1 MADYGKNLKNA
12 IMVRNLTVSR
22 LSKMT
27 GIPATTL
34 YSGIQRNSGVRYDR
48 AIIIADALRIRPEE
62 ICGHA
67 LASAEDG
74 AKYAEGIEEALLQI
88 KESRRRGYIRR
99 HLGILRTYDE
109 EHLKATDEL
118 LDRFGKLDL
127 SGWRCMKEMMEV
139 VLRYSTAKPKEESM
153 DWRKELEKTA
163 GVTDEGD
170 AADLTDMEGRE
181 FLDERYLEY
190 MKNTAA
196 DGQKTDKG

>member
-1 MADYGKNLKNA
+1 
-12 IMVRNLTVSR
+12 
-22 LSKMT
+22 
-27 GIPATTL
+27 
-34 YSGIQRNSGVRYDR
+34 
-48 AIIIADALRIRPEE
+48 
-62 ICGHA
+62 
-67 LASAEDG
+67 
-74 AKYAEGIEEALLQI
+74 
-88 KESRRRGYIRR
+88 
-99 HLGILRTYDE
+99 
-109 EHLKATDEL
+109 
-118 LDRFGKLDL
+118 
-127 SGWRCMKEMMEV
+127 MKEMMEV

>member
-1 MADYGKNLKNA
+1 MGYGKNLKEA
-12 IMVRNLTVSR
+12 ADAQGITLRKLG
-22 LSKMT
+22 LMT
-27 GIPATTL
+27 GISPQTL
-34 YSGIQRNSGVRYDR
+34 YGAVKRDNGLRYDH
-48 AIIIADALRIRPEE
+48 AIIIADALRILPEE

-109 EHLKATDEL
+109 EHLKAAEEL

-153 DWRKELEKTA
+153 DWRKELKKTA

-181 FLDERYLEY
+181 FLDGRYLEY
-190 MKNTAA
+190 LKNTAA